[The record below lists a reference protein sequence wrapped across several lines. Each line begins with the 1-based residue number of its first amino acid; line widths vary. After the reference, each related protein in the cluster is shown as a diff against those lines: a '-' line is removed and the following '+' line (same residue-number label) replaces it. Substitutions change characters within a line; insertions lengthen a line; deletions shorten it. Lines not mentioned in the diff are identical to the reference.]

1 MLSHKAK
8 YALKALF
15 QLAAAPPGTMML
27 VADIARREN
36 APKKF
41 LELIL
46 LELKRDGLVYS
57 LRGRNGGYALAKEP
71 REIMLG
77 QVVRLMDGPL
87 APIPCASLTAYR
99 PCADCGDER
108 RCRVRMVMREVRDA
122 VAAILDHRSL
132 ADAVAAGEANGVAGD
147 GAVLAVTD

>member
-15 QLAAAPPGTMML
+15 QLATAPAGTMML
-27 VADIARREN
+27 VADIAQREN

-46 LELKRDGLVYS
+46 LELKRDGIVYS
-57 LRGRNGGYALAKEP
+57 LRGRNGGYALARP
-71 REIMLG
+71 PSQITLG

-87 APIPCASLTAYR
+87 APIPCASLTGYR
-99 PCADCGDER
+99 PCTDCKDEEA
-108 RCRVRMVMREVRDA
+108 CAVRQVMREVRDA
-122 VAAILDHRSL
+122 VAGVLDHRTL
-132 ADAVAAGEANGVAGD
+132 ADMAIDPEALKLLTTEVG
-147 GAVLAVTD
+147 

>member
-27 VADIARREN
+27 VADIAEREN
-36 APKKF
+36 VPKKF

-46 LELKRDGLVYS
+46 VELKRGGLVFS
-57 LRGRNGGYALAKEP
+57 VRGRNGGYAMARSP
-71 REIMLG
+71 AEITIG

-87 APIPCASLTAYR
+87 APIPCASLSGYR
-99 PCADCGDER
+99 PCTDCEDEEACLVR
-108 RCRVRMVMREVRDA
+108 RVMREVRDA
-122 VAAILDHRSL
+122 VAEVLDNRTLAEVAGTSL
-132 ADAVAAGEANGVAGD
+132 VDSLINADAE
-147 GAVLAVTD
+147 

>member
-1 MLSHKAK
+1 MLSQKAK

-15 QLAAAPPGTMML
+15 QLATAPPGTMML
-27 VADIARREN
+27 VADIAEKEN

-57 LRGRNGGYALAKEP
+57 LRGRNGGYALARSP
-71 REIMLG
+71 AQITIG

-87 APIPCASLTAYR
+87 APIPCASLSGYR
-99 PCADCGDER
+99 ACTDCSDEQA
-108 RCRVRMVMREVRDA
+108 CPVRKVMREVRDA
-122 VAAILDHRSL
+122 VAGILDKRTL
-132 ADAVAAGEANGVAGD
+132 ADMAKSPSPDSLIKAASG
-147 GAVLAVTD
+147 

>member
-15 QLAAAPPGTMML
+15 QLASVPPGTMVL
-27 VADIARREN
+27 VAEIAAREN

-46 LELKRDGLVYS
+46 LELKRSGFVYS
-57 LRGRNGGYALAKEP
+57 LRGRNGGYALAKAP
-71 REIMLG
+71 AQISLG

-87 APIPCASLTAYR
+87 APIPCASLTGYR
-99 PCADCGDER
+99 PCTDCGDIET
-108 RCRVRMVMREVRDA
+108 CRVRLVMREVRDA
-122 VAAILDHRSL
+122 VAAILDTRTL
-132 ADAVAAGEANGVAGD
+132 ADVVAAPAA
-147 GAVLAVTD
+147 LADVTGITS

>member
-15 QLAAAPPGTMML
+15 QLASAPSGTMML
-27 VADIARREN
+27 VADIAKKEN

-57 LRGRNGGYALAKEP
+57 LRGRNGGYALAKHPEQVT
-71 REIMLG
+71 LG
-77 QVVRLMDGPL
+77 QVIRLMDGPL
-87 APIPCASLTAYR
+87 APIPCASLTGYR
-99 PCADCGDER
+99 PCVDCADEE
-108 RCRVRMVMREVRDA
+108 RCRVRLVMREVRDA
-122 VAAILDHRSL
+122 VARVLDDRTL
-132 ADAVAAGEANGVAGD
+132 AD
-147 GAVLAVTD
+147 VTRADFSELTSDPA